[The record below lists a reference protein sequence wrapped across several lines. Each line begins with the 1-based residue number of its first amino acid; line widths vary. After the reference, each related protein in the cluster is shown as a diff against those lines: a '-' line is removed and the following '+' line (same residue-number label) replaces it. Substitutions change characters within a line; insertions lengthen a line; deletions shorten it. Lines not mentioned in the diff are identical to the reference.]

1 MIFSVANYIL
11 AVKHLDRMARTLGAK
26 RIYAL
31 GEEHDREALK
41 CSVGN
46 SVLVVQVMCEGK
58 RMAMRIYMRPNANL
72 RAIYGDSYYPKE
84 LLVSSSCD
92 VFGLADVVLCDW
104 KEGVS
109 LQSKIEE
116 LAHKPD
122 KMAALSQMF
131 EEFALSLLGEKW
143 AHGDLKPENIIFSKD
158 GLSLID
164 FDAMYCEGFGSENCT
179 NIFEGYIAW
188 LGKLLKL
195 DFGNSF
201 KYGIPVIDVIKDH
214 MGVSFAVA
222 AIATIFE
229 FLIATIFE
237 FLIAI
242 PLGVTA
248 ATHQYSVRD
257 YIVTV
262 LVMIGISLPSFFFG
276 QLLKNIFAIQ
286 LEWFPAS
293 GLIDASK
300 DLSGFALLMDQM
312 WHLFIPILTVV
323 ILSIGGR
330 MRMTRTNMLEVL
342 NSDYIRTARAKGLK
356 EKVVIYKHA
365 FRNTMIPLVTS
376 LAGLLP
382 GLFSGAIITE
392 QVFGLPGIGNV
403 AFDAMLVADI
413 PFIMGYNMFL
423 ALLSVIGVLLADL
436 MYAVVDPRV
445 KLG

>member
-1 MIFSVANYIL
+1 MVKYII
-11 AVKHLDRMARTLGAK
+11 KRLGLSILILLGVSLI
-26 RIYAL
+26 IYAL
-31 GEEHDREALK
+31 IRCMPVDFVTQKL
-41 CSVGN
+41 SSLTTSGN
-46 SVLVVQVMCEGK
+46 EVSQEQIDNMMKL
-58 RMAMRIYMRPNANL
+58 
-72 RAIYGDSYYPKE
+72 YGLD
-84 LLVSSSCD
+84 
-92 VFGLADVVLCDW
+92 
-104 KEGVS
+104 
-109 LQSKIEE
+109 
-116 LAHKPD
+116 
-122 KMAALSQMF
+122 
-131 EEFALSLLGEKW
+131 
-143 AHGDLKPENIIFSKD
+143 
-158 GLSLID
+158 
-164 FDAMYCEGFGSENCT
+164 T
-179 NIFEGYIAW
+179 NVFEGYLGW
-188 LGKLLKL
+188 LGKLVKL

-201 KYGIPVIDVIKDH
+201 KYQIPVIDVIKDS

-222 AIATIFE
+222 M
-229 FLIATIFE
+229 IATIFE

-276 QLLKNIFAIQ
+276 QLLKNVFAIQ
-286 LEWFPAS
+286 LGWFPSS

-300 DLSGFALLMDQM
+300 DLSGLSLILDQA

-392 QVFGLPGIGNV
+392 QVFGLPGIGNK
-403 AFDAMLVADI
+403 AFEAMLVADI

-445 KLG
+445 KLE

>member
-1 MIFSVANYIL
+1 MVKYIIKRLALSVLIL
-11 AVKHLDRMARTLGAK
+11 LGVSLI
-26 RIYAL
+26 IYAL
-31 GEEHDREALK
+31 IRCMPVDFVTQKL
-41 CSVGN
+41 
-46 SVLVVQVMCEGK
+46 
-58 RMAMRIYMRPNANL
+58 
-72 RAIYGDSYYPKE
+72 
-84 LLVSSSCD
+84 SS
-92 VFGLADVVLCDW
+92 LTTT
-104 KEGVS
+104 
-109 LQSKIEE
+109 
-116 LAHKPD
+116 
-122 KMAALSQMF
+122 
-131 EEFALSLLGEKW
+131 
-143 AHGDLKPENIIFSKD
+143 
-158 GLSLID
+158 
-164 FDAMYCEGFGSENCT
+164 GSEVSEEQINNMMKLYGLDT
-179 NIFEGYIAW
+179 NVFEGYLNW
-188 LGKLLKL
+188 LGKLVRF

-201 KYGIPVIDVIKDH
+201 KYQIPVIDVIKDS

-222 AIATIFE
+222 
-229 FLIATIFE
+229 LIATIFE

-257 YIVTV
+257 YVVTV

-286 LEWFPAS
+286 LGWFPSS

-300 DLSGFALLMDQM
+300 DLSGISLLLDQA

-342 NSDYIRTARAKGLK
+342 SSDYIRTARAKGLK

-392 QVFGLPGIGNV
+392 QVFGLPGIGNK

-445 KLG
+445 KLE